1 MVVPGLLVEVNK
13 LKASHMLI
21 YFRQENHI
29 DKEPLCKE
37 CKLLWVQVS
46 LTSCFVPVFSQSA
59 QAFCEKKKKSANP
72 ALPPSLPRYMK
83 TSSSQPSIPSH
94 QAFKTPSR
102 ALIPGS
108 GREKMIGVHSP
119 VPCQPLCMR
128 EVGRMAPCPAAWAGI
143 EKC

>member
-59 QAFCEKKKKSANP
+59 QAFCEKKKKVSQ
-72 ALPPSLPRYMK
+72 
-83 TSSSQPSIPSH
+83 SSSATFTAKIYEDFLFLAINSLSPSMQDAIQSSH
-94 QAFKTPSR
+94 SRVWEGENDWCAFTCALLALVHEGSR
-102 ALIPGS
+102 QNGALSSCLG
-108 GREKMIGVHSP
+108 
-119 VPCQPLCMR
+119 
-128 EVGRMAPCPAAWAGI
+128 WY
-143 EKC
+143 